1 MLNEPQP
8 SQSDIR
14 SILGNQEEGENKE
27 EEEVQPT
34 NAEHAHPSYEGVVTT
49 SDISSVDLDSDD
61 SCFAASVEVI
71 KLAPV
76 KNARDMMP
84 STTNVSQNDQHD
96 FK

>member
-1 MLNEPQP
+1 
-8 SQSDIR
+8 
-14 SILGNQEEGENKE
+14 
-27 EEEVQPT
+27 
-34 NAEHAHPSYEGVVTT
+34 VVTT

-84 STTNVSQNDQHD
+84 STTNVSQMDQHE
-96 FK
+96 FKQMSSGSRKELKSISDDRFE